1 VVLGLFFTAL
11 LILLGLAT
19 GSRQFATL
27 HRLREEPYTP
37 DIDKVYFRGQVRRR
51 LTAAALLLVI
61 GVMIGFYYL
70 SGMDARMDAIGAKGE
85 GDPPATEEDKDFARG
100 VVIYWI
106 VVLVMLGV
114 VGCVAV
120 MDFWATRVYWMGR
133 YREMKTDHETKLQR
147 DLAVYR
153 QQKLNERAK
162 GLKKPPNDA
171 PPEGHPPT
179 E

>member
-1 VVLGLFFTAL
+1 VILGLFFCVL
-11 LILLGLAT
+11 LVVLGLAT

-27 HRLREEPYTP
+27 RRLRAEPYTP

-51 LTAAALLLVI
+51 LTAAVLLVVIGGMI
-61 GVMIGFYYL
+61 GVYYL
-70 SGMDARMDAIGAKGE
+70 SGMDARLDAIEPKAE
-85 GDPPATEEDKDFARG
+85 GGPPPSEEEKDFARF
-100 VVIYWI
+100 VVGYWI

-153 QQKLNERAK
+153 QQKLNDRAR
-162 GLKKPPNDA
+162 GLKKSDDDTPRPDGEPPA
-171 PPEGHPPT
+171 
-179 E
+179 